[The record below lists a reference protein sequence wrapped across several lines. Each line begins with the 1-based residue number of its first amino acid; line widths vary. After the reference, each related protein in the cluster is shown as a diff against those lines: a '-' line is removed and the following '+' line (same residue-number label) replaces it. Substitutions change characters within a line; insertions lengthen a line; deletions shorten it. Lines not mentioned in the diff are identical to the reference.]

1 MQNQCNLREDA
12 HHNQGDR
19 GKRHAKAQQVGI
31 NRIIAAALARTFS
44 LEGHKEHE
52 GNAQETF
59 TPHESD
65 TAVLLAPESFAPMY
79 EAYLCARVDAAQ
91 GETALYD
98 ADRKR
103 FEAQYAR
110 FAAWYNETHL
120 PKRNAAIRVS
130 EPFERR

>member
-1 MQNQCNLREDA
+1 MTIRMVIEAADAMRGNRLSAAFKIKCLSELDWQIFED
-12 HHNQGDR
+12 
-19 GKRHAKAQQVGI
+19 
-31 NRIIAAALARTFS
+31 IIRR
-44 LEGHKEHE
+44 HE